1 MEHRPP
7 VTSVFAASSEATAA
21 GLTRLIPAEVRRPLL
36 GSTFRSPASPGLAPW
51 ATATSRLRRWRRS
64 GFAVF
69 KQRRSADAAAQEDP
83 EESRR
88 TEGTRRTPGNPRNS
102 EEPTSLR
109 TDELPG
115 TRGTPRNRGTPTNL
129 RTDELPGTREPRN
142 SEETEELRRTYEP
155 TNSREPRN
163 SEEPPPGPC
172 QSRIAAPCPRFTPP
186 LCLSGS

>member
-109 TDELPG
+109 TDEPRNSQEPEEPRNSDEPTNRRTPG
-115 TRGTPRNRGTPTNL
+115 NPRTEEPEELRGTDEPTNRRTPGNRGTPRNL
-129 RTDELPGTREPRN
+129 R
-142 SEETEELRRTYEP
+142 
-155 TNSREPRN
+155 
-163 SEEPPPGPC
+163 
-172 QSRIAAPCPRFTPP
+172 QAPVKAE
-186 LCLSGS
+186 